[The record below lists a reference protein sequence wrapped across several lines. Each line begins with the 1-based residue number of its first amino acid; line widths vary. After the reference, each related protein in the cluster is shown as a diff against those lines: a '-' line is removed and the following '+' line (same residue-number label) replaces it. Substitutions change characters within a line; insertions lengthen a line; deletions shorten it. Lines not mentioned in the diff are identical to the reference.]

1 MSSEEGVMKA
11 TVTVICENSVIKP
24 GGLIGEHGFSALVE
38 RGPEKVL
45 FDTGQG
51 FALVHNARILDIDL
65 SAIRKVA
72 LSHGHNDH
80 TGGLADLL
88 RVGPER
94 EVYAHPGIFGSR
106 FREVPDGAPKPI
118 GIPFTRSYLEGLGA
132 RFRLSDEP
140 QEISPGITT
149 TGVVP
154 RKTDFET
161 GDPTLLLGCDDGTC
175 CPDPL
180 SDDLSLVVEGEGG
193 LVVLLGCAHA
203 GLVNILDHV
212 RGLKPDK
219 PVKAV
224 IGGTHLGLSGEKQM
238 AATIE
243 AMARMGVERV
253 GASHCTGLAGSAR
266 LREALGDSFFF
277 AGVGAVLE
285 V

>member
-1 MSSEEGVMKA
+1 
-11 TVTVICENSVIKP
+11 
-24 GGLIGEHGFSALVE
+24 
-38 RGPEKVL
+38 
-45 FDTGQG
+45 
-51 FALVHNARILDIDL
+51 
-65 SAIRKVA
+65 
-72 LSHGHNDH
+72 
-80 TGGLADLL
+80 
-88 RVGPER
+88 
-94 EVYAHPGIFGSR
+94 
-106 FREVPDGAPKPI
+106 
-118 GIPFTRSYLEGLGA
+118 
-132 RFRLSDEP
+132 
-140 QEISPGITT
+140 
-149 TGVVP
+149 
-154 RKTDFET
+154 
-161 GDPTLLLGCDDGTC
+161 
-175 CPDPL
+175 
-180 SDDLSLVVEGEGG
+180 
-193 LVVLLGCAHA
+193 VVLLGCAHA